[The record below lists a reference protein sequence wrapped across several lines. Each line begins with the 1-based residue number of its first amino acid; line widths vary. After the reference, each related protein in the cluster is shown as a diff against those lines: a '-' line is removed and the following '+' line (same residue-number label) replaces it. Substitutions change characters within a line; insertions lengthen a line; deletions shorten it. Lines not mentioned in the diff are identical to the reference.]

1 MCIPRRPFARLIEE
15 IVIREVSRRGAGVG
29 PMRITV
35 DALAALQETAEAAM
49 VQTFEMSNH
58 LAVHAKRVTL
68 MPKDIDMLRTVMGMW
83 DMSCWL
89 AKNNEMNGIAKKK
102 E

>member
-1 MCIPRRPFARLIEE
+1 
-15 IVIREVSRRGAGVG
+15 VG
-29 PMRITV
+29 PIRTTV
-35 DALAALQETAEAAM
+35 DVLATLQETAEAVI

-58 LAVHAKRVTL
+58 LAVYAKCVTL
-68 MPKDIDMLRTVMGMW
+68 MPKDIDMLRAVMSMW